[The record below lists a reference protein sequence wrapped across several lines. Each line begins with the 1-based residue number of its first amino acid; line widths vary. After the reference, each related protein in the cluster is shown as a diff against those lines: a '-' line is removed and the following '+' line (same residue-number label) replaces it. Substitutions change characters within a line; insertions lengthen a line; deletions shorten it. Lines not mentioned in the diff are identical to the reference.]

1 MKKNIL
7 SSIFLFFFVV
17 AIDSQ
22 VNGQSI
28 ININGTVGSFG
39 ITSSEYVH
47 NLDLQYHLD
56 VGKPTYIDVEIT
68 YDTEKD
74 WDLLFIYECD
84 NNFSNL
90 KQVMTL
96 SGAGER
102 SYRSVT
108 PNGKLVVSFLSDSN
122 TSGDKGYDGFSVM
135 YYEVNESIPP
145 DENIFEETGRAS
157 IGSVSGGANLKIVDY
172 ACKNL
177 GALTL
182 TEPDY
187 NNSMI
192 LLESSTNSMLGLSY
206 NKLAANGSFG
216 FTAGGKIYHASDGYS
231 FSTTENQN
239 AFEIYSNGNVGINNP
254 PINRGKVNIGMNGE
268 PYEGYIEISDPG
280 RDYEMKIFN
289 AGGNIGSSW
298 GGGISAH
305 TKDNHYALCFVGD
318 NRGTSTGSRG
328 IIVFDGRMG
337 NSSALDNQVVF
348 EFCSGYGKR
357 LTHID
362 GSGSF
367 IVKKDIEA
375 AGTIRASEIKVRA
388 TGNTA
393 DFVFSDSYELR
404 DLQQVEDFIKEHKH
418 LPDIP
423 SSEEMEAS
431 GVNLGEM
438 NKMLL
443 QKIEELTL
451 YVISLQKEKD
461 SLRAELEARSNWQKE
476 LDILK
481 REIIRIKNRS
491 NL

>member
-1 MKKNIL
+1 
-7 SSIFLFFFVV
+7 
-17 AIDSQ
+17 
-22 VNGQSI
+22 
-28 ININGTVGSFG
+28 
-39 ITSSEYVH
+39 
-47 NLDLQYHLD
+47 
-56 VGKPTYIDVEIT
+56 
-68 YDTEKD
+68 
-74 WDLLFIYECD
+74 
-84 NNFSNL
+84 
-90 KQVMTL
+90 
-96 SGAGER
+96 
-102 SYRSVT
+102 
-108 PNGKLVVSFLSDSN
+108 
-122 TSGDKGYDGFSVM
+122 
-135 YYEVNESIPP
+135 
-145 DENIFEETGRAS
+145 
-157 IGSVSGGANLKIVDY
+157 
-172 ACKNL
+172 
-177 GALTL
+177 
-182 TEPDY
+182 
-187 NNSMI
+187 
-192 LLESSTNSMLGLSY
+192 MLGLSY